1 MVQLHVGQ
9 IVVLWMYLSSPLAV
23 KSTICFSALFSPSL
37 LSPSFVGFAKEG
49 FPQAEKQLV
58 VTFSAGYPGVL
69 LLDPVVSSCAQSFT

>member
-9 IVVLWMYLSSPLAV
+9 IVVLCMYLSSPLAV
-23 KSTICFSALFSPSL
+23 KSTICFSALCSPSL

-58 VTFSAGYPGVL
+58 GADSAVSPEVL
-69 LLDPVVSSCAQSFT
+69 LVDPVVSMLAQSCS